1 MNINSCNKSMW
12 SLGILAV
19 TVVCAIGDVIADA
32 RRRKHAKRQVIEQ
45 IHEWENEGGAPLPPP
60 AGHA

>member
-1 MNINSCNKSMW
+1 MNMRNKSLW
-12 SLGILAV
+12 SLGILVV

-32 RRRKHAKRQVIEQ
+32 RRRKHSRRQVIEQ

-60 AGHA
+60 ASHA